1 MMQVLE
7 PMVKSLGFHKY
18 KKNARSCLG
27 DDESYYLGFVY
38 IYGCNVELLV
48 SFEFKI
54 TPNTT
59 QLQKNKTVKSTLQ
72 LPEVEMQQYVR
83 IYPDAGICAH
93 QA

>member
-1 MMQVLE
+1 MMQVLDN
-7 PMVKSLGFHKY
+7 MDKSLGFPKY
-18 KKNARSCLG
+18 KKMREVVWVMMNL
-27 DDESYYLGFVY
+27 LTMVLY